1 MFMVLINKPR
11 KLTVTKFIM
20 PTIAEVNECIQQE
33 LTEMNDDIW
42 DIQIQPTDIKYFGDL
57 T

>member
-1 MFMVLINKPR
+1 MVLINKPR

-42 DIQIQPTDIKYFGDL
+42 DIKIQPTDIKYFGDL